1 MLRLKKQ
8 KGWAHALF
16 LTRMKWVI
24 SHVGLM
30 LMVAGCLLNRAR
42 ASDPLWEVMNTE
54 LNRCEFNPVNFQLRG
69 EQLHRVGVELGNCDS
84 LLVGEF
90 LMRQAAATMGHAF
103 DESYRVDSCV
113 VKGSPLLF
121 VLGFAHYN
129 NDELEE
135 AEHWWRL
142 AAEAAEH
149 ESPVQLKAMLQALG
163 VALLDQRKY
172 QEALYVFEQAHS
184 AQPEN
189 INPTEMNNLAYVSY
203 VVGQCSDAVSWT
215 ELALEK
221 IELLMST
228 TPEQGT
234 VFINE
239 RNAILLTQL
248 LAFMRMGDLEQAA
261 GVVQAIRLPGPFDQ
275 RELAAAWSL
284 SLYAQW
290 ADRKDWFRVVRPH
303 LMALLE
309 GASPDEIGMTLG
321 ANAALFEANWEEDWD
336 RLRAIPVVFR
346 GGMDLPCKS
355 DASDAESPRA
365 SGAGWW
371 QGALAALFI
380 LALVFALRMHL
391 DLKSL
396 REVRDA
402 PQASLE
408 SAVDEAILHKDRW
421 SKAIRNRAVVALG
434 ELMRRRLTKSLDT
447 IPEFQQWSPVEQAVA
462 LGVANGEHTKSIAAR
477 LGVSVS
483 HVYKVRHGLRNALE
497 LSVNDSLK
505 KRLVELMAVL
515 VMGWPMLAT
524 ASPAADSLMSV
535 LLSEDRAAWDSAI
548 ASGGWS
554 GLEAPYD
561 VAFLDSVD
569 RPEWARVPDSV
580 LWHWYQAAFVDLYFE
595 NQGAPS
601 AVWST
606 NPTEAYQQAL
616 KDGKGSPWLW
626 ALLLPTAVLFGWGS
640 VLRRRRGELLRV
652 DGHADDVLFVGI
664 ESAERH
670 VDSETA
676 WRVFKSEPSTL
687 QTADERL
694 QLLSDSELEVA
705 MYLAQH
711 LTVEE
716 IAQKL
721 ACTKGHV
728 YNLRSSIRQK
738 WELHPDDDLAR
749 TILRIQSGK

>member
-1 MLRLKKQ
+1 MRR
-8 KGWAHALF
+8 ARAAALF
-16 LTRMKWVI
+16 LAHMKCTV
-24 SHVGLM
+24 SVVGTFLFA
-30 LMVAGCLLNRAR
+30 VVGFLNPTQA
-42 ASDPLWEVMNTE
+42 ADSLWEVMNAE
-54 LNRCEFNPVNFQLRG
+54 LNRCEFNPVNFQLQG
-69 EQLHRVGVELGNCDS
+69 ERLHDVGVELGNCDS

-90 LMRQAAATMGHAF
+90 LLRQAAVAMGHPF
-103 DESYRVDSCV
+103 DEAYRVDSCEMR
-113 VKGSPLLF
+113 GSPLFF
-121 VLGFAHYN
+121 VLGFAHYGN
-129 NDELEE
+129 GELEE
-135 AEHWWRL
+135 AEQWWRL
-142 AAEAAEH
+142 AADAAQN
-149 ESPVQLKAMLQALG
+149 ESSVQLKAVLQALG
-163 VALLDQRKY
+163 VVLLDQREY
-172 QEALYVFEQAHS
+172 QEALAIFEQAHA
-184 AQPEN
+184 AQPEG

-203 VVGQCSDAVSWT
+203 VVGQCSDALSWT

-221 IELLMST
+221 IDILLSES
-228 TPEQGT
+228 PEQGQ
-234 VFINE
+234 VFVNE

-248 LAFMRMGDLEQAA
+248 LAFMRMGDVERAA
-261 GVVQAIRLPGPFDQ
+261 GVVQAIRLPGAFDQ
-275 RELAAAWSL
+275 RELAAVWTL
-284 SLYAQW
+284 SMYAQW
-290 ADRKDWFRVVRPH
+290 SNRKDWFRVARPH
-303 LMALLE
+303 LQALMD
-309 GASPDEIGMTLG
+309 GMSRDEVGMTLG
-321 ANAALFEANWEEDWD
+321 ANVALFEPKWEEEWD
-336 RLRAIPVVFR
+336 RLRAIPVAFR
-346 GGMDLPCKS
+346 GGLDLPCAADIS
-355 DASDAESPRA
+355 DGDRPLEG
-365 SGAGWW
+365 GAGWW
-371 QGALAALFI
+371 QAAVVALFVV
-380 LALVFALRMHL
+380 ALVFALRMHL
-391 DLKSL
+391 ELQSL

-408 SAVDEAILHKDRW
+408 SAVDEALLHKDRW
-421 SKAIRNRAVVALG
+421 SKPLRNRAVVALG
-434 ELMRRRLTKSLDT
+434 ELMRRRLTKSLDA
-447 IPEFQQWSPVEQAVA
+447 IPEFQQWSKLEQAVA
-462 LGVANGEHTKSIAAR
+462 IGVANGEHTKAIAAR

-497 LSVNDSLK
+497 LSGNDSLK

-515 VMGWPMLAT
+515 VLGWPMLAT

-535 LLSEDRAAWDSAI
+535 LLGKDRAAWDSAV
-548 ASGGWS
+548 ASGGWF
-554 GLEAPYD
+554 GLQPPYD
-561 VAFLDSVD
+561 VAFLDSAD

-580 LWHWYQAAFVDLYFE
+580 LWHWYQAGFLELYFV

-626 ALLLPTAVLFGWGS
+626 ALLLPTAVFFGWGS
-640 VLRRRRGELLRV
+640 VLRRRRSELLRV

-670 VDSETA
+670 LDAETA

-705 MYLAQH
+705 VYLAQH

-716 IAQKL
+716 IARKL

-749 TILRIQSGK
+749 TIRRIQSGE